1 MEVFFGTV
9 KLGRLNMIVKQ
20 GVGLSL
26 VREHNVVTVVYN
38 IQFQTFPKTMLLCSL
53 PLQEN
58 W

>member
-38 IQFQTFPKTMLLCSL
+38 IQFQTFPNTMLLCSL
-53 PLQEN
+53 PLGEN